1 MKIAFRASPRPRA
14 QGALKELSGR
24 YGQTPAA
31 EADFIVAIGGDGTA
45 LEALHE
51 ALAMP
56 AMPAKPVFAMRTDSS
71 TGILCNSLRTHD
83 LTERLQAASSEE
95 LPVLQAEIEQVGGR
109 SRELFAINEIVLE
122 RQVFQQAKLSVAVRG
137 NGDPMNINGD
147 GLVLTTPIGST
158 GYNRTLG
165 GPLLPLGSSLMAVT
179 GKAIGCPPAW
189 SPIVLCD
196 HSILDVEVIE
206 AAHRPVQIATTSET
220 VLNISRARLFRSPD
234 RTVTLLVDRE
244 AQGRLGTPF
253 GRQC

>member
-1 MKIAFRASPRPRA
+1 MKIAFVASPKPGA
-14 QGALKELSGR
+14 QRALKELSDR
-24 YGQTPAA
+24 YGQAAVA
-31 EADFIVAIGGDGTA
+31 EAEFIVTLGGDHTA

-51 ALAMP
+51 TL
-56 AMPAKPVFAMRTDSS
+56 AMPAKPVFAMRTDGSVGS
-71 TGILCNSLRTHD
+71 FCNSFRTHD
-83 LTERLQAASSEE
+83 LTDRLHAASRVQ
-95 LPVLQAEIEQVGGR
+95 LPVLQAEMEQVGGR

-179 GKAIGCPPAW
+179 GKAIGCPLAW
-189 SPIVLCD
+189 SPAVLSD
-196 HSILDVEVIE
+196 HEILDVEVIE

-220 VLNISRARLFRSPD
+220 IPNICRARLFRSPD

-244 AQGRLGTPF
+244 AQGRLCTPF

>member
-1 MKIAFRASPRPRA
+1 MKIAFRASPRPGA
-14 QGALKELSGR
+14 QGALHELSSR

-31 EADFIVAIGGDGTA
+31 EADFIVTLGGDGTA

-51 ALAMP
+51 TL

-71 TGILCNSLRTHD
+71 TGVLCNSLRVHG
-83 LTERLQAASSEE
+83 LIERLHAAARVE
-95 LPVLQAEIEQVGGR
+95 LPVLQAEIEQAGGR
-109 SRELFAINEIVLE
+109 SQVLFAINEIVLE
-122 RQVFQQAKLSVAVRG
+122 RQVFQQAKLSIAVRG

-179 GKAIGCPPAW
+179 GKAIGCPLAW
-189 SPIVLCD
+189 SPAVLSD
-196 HSILDVEVIE
+196 HEILDVEVIE

-220 VLNISRARLFRSPD
+220 IPNICRARLFRSPD
-234 RTVTLLVDRE
+234 RTVTLLVDGE
-244 AQGRLGTPF
+244 AQSRLCTLF
-253 GRQC
+253 GRQR

>member
-1 MKIAFRASPRPRA
+1 MKIAFRASPRPGA
-14 QGALKELSGR
+14 QGALHELSSR

-31 EADFIVAIGGDGTA
+31 EADFIVTLGGDGTA

-51 ALAMP
+51 TL

-71 TGILCNSLRTHD
+71 TGVLCNSLRVHG
-83 LTERLQAASSEE
+83 LIERLHAAARVE
-95 LPVLQAEIEQVGGR
+95 LPVLQAEIEQAGGR
-109 SRELFAINEIVLE
+109 SQVLFAINEIVLE

-179 GKAIGCPPAW
+179 GKAIGCPLAW
-189 SPIVLCD
+189 SPAVLSD
-196 HSILDVEVIE
+196 HEILDVEVIE

-220 VLNISRARLFRSPD
+220 IPNICRARLFRSPD
-234 RTVTLLVDRE
+234 RTVTLLVDGE
-244 AQGRLGTPF
+244 AQSRLCTLF
-253 GRQC
+253 GRQR

>member
-1 MKIAFRASPRPRA
+1 MKIAFRASPRPGA
-14 QGALKELSGR
+14 QRALKELSGR

-45 LEALHE
+45 LKALHE
-51 ALAMP
+51 ALAT
-56 AMPAKPVFAMRTDSS
+56 PAKPVFAMRTDSS

-122 RQVFQQAKLSVAVRG
+122 RQIFQQAKLSVAVRG

-147 GLVLTTPIGST
+147 GLLLTTPIGST

-179 GKAIGCPPAW
+179 GKAVGCPPAW

-196 HSILDVEVIE
+196 HAILDVEVIE
-206 AAHRPVQIATTSET
+206 AAHRPVKIATTSET

-244 AQGRLGTPF
+244 AQGRLCTPF